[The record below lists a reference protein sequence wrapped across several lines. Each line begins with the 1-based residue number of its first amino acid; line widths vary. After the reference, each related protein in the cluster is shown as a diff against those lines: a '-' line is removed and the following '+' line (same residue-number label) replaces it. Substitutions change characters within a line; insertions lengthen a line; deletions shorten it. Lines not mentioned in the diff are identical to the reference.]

1 MVGIKS
7 QKIEFGILRVNVDK
21 EEMQVLE
28 TGTIEVS
35 YVQQ

>member
-1 MVGIKS
+1 
-7 QKIEFGILRVNVDK
+7 VNVDK

-35 YVQQ
+35 YVQQWERLN